1 MPSGSGEMA
10 IDLTTGRPDAMT
22 AGQCAAGEDARGVA
36 AARLARGERLRH
48 LVLAVLAAA
57 PSGFTADEI
66 AERLGESVLAVRPRV
81 SELFHAG
88 LIEKTGE
95 RRRNQSG
102 LSAHVWTKPAA
113 RVP

>member
-1 MPSGSGEMA
+1 MATDLTSAHAGATTSGE
-10 IDLTTGRPDAMT
+10 R
-22 AGQCAAGEDARGVA
+22 AAGADARGVA

-95 RRRNQSG
+95 RRRNHSG
-102 LSAHVWTKPAA
+102 LCAHVWKKPTAGA
-113 RVP
+113 P